1 LNPFPANLEEV
12 LGNFEKILVPELNL
26 GQLSKMLRYQYLVDT
41 ISFNKIQGKPF
52 KVGELIT
59 KIEELL

>member
-1 LNPFPANLEEV
+1 MK
-12 LGNFEKILVPELNL
+12 NFKNVLVPELNL
-26 GQLSKMLRYQYLVDT
+26 GQLVKMIRSEFVVDA
-41 ISFNKIQGKPF
+41 IGFNKVEGKPF